1 MTDAK
6 RIADK
11 YISRTGG
18 LPAQHCEFVDDQF
31 IDDLMTAGDFILF
44 HDAKDA
50 HALVYPRQAFDA
62 LCRLARVDPRRIE
75 AILKPRT

>member
-11 YISRTGG
+11 YISRNGG
-18 LPAQHCEFVDDQF
+18 PPAQHREFVDD
-31 IDDLMTAGDFILF
+31 LMTVGNFILF
-44 HDAKDA
+44 HDEKDA
-50 HALVYPRQAFDA
+50 HALVYPRQAFEA

-75 AILKPRT
+75 AILNPRT